1 VPLLEVRAVTEREH
15 CAAVAREIRAKIERA
30 PGDPTYRL
38 ADRIERERAAVREEA
53 CKAVCYFCAKGC
65 PIATTTAA
73 GHELPYD
80 GPWHVNDI
88 DPMVL
93 SLCQAKAIRALV
105 KP

>member
-1 VPLLEVRAVTEREH
+1 MTEREH
-15 CAAVAREIRAKIERA
+15 CAAVARLLLVNAWHEVLPFGGVLE
-30 PGDPTYRL
+30 L
-38 ADRIERERAAVREEA
+38 ADLIERERAAVLEEA

-73 GHELPYD
+73 GHELPCD